1 MTHAQ
6 SHAGKFSIVT
16 GASTGI
22 GLELAK
28 NCAKDGMDI
37 LVVANEMEIE
47 QAAET
52 LRGLGAGR
60 VEALQ
65 ADLSNEAGVDKL
77 IAAVEGRTIE
87 HLIANAGRGLGDSF
101 LNQDWADA
109 KYVMDTN
116 VTGTIYLI
124 HNLARRMVQA
134 GTGRILITGSIAGFM
149 PGSYQAVYNGT
160 KAFLDSFSYALREE
174 IKDSGVSVTCLMPGA
189 TETEFFE
196 RADMMDTKIGQEKK
210 MDAAEVAK
218 QGYDAMLVGDGQ
230 VITGWKN
237 KMQGPW
243 PMCCRPNSLPNSIPR
258 KLLPARQSTNHGDHH
273 ASKTAADTARQHQ
286 TYGWAEQRWARQS
299 HVGGGGRSLRRCA
312 GRLLFR

>member
-1 MTHAQ
+1 MAQ
-6 SHAGKFSIVT
+6 AQRHAGKFSVVT

-37 LVVANEMEIE
+37 LVVANEPEIE

-52 LRGLGAGR
+52 LRGLGAGQ

-65 ADLSNEAGVDKL
+65 TDLSNEAGVDKL
-77 IAAVEGRTIE
+77 IAAVKGRTIE

-101 LNQDWADA
+101 LEQDWAAA
-109 KYVMDTN
+109 KYVVDTN
-116 VTGTIYLI
+116 IIGTIYLI
-124 HNLARRMVQA
+124 HELARRMVDA

-149 PGSYQAVYNGT
+149 PGSYQAVYNGS

-174 IKDSGVSVTCLMPGA
+174 IKESGVTVTCLMPGA

-210 MDAAEVAK
+210 MDAADVAK
-218 QGYDAMLVGDGQ
+218 QGYDAMLAGDGQ

-237 KMQGPW
+237 KMQAA
-243 PMCCRPNSLPNSIPR
+243 MSHV
-258 KLLPARQSTNHGDHH
+258 LPAEQLAKQHT
-273 ASKTAADTARQHQ
+273 KEAAPGAAKH
-286 TYGWAEQRWARQS
+286 
-299 HVGGGGRSLRRCA
+299 
-312 GRLLFR
+312 

>member
-1 MTHAQ
+1 MATSK

-28 NCAKDGMDI
+28 CCAQDGMDI
-37 LVVANEMEIE
+37 LVVADEPEIE

-52 LRGLGAGR
+52 LRGMGAR
-60 VEALQ
+60 NVEALQ
-65 ADLSNEAGVDKL
+65 ADLSNEAGVDQL
-77 IAAVEGRTIE
+77 IAAVKGRPIE

-109 KYVMDTN
+109 KFVAETN
-116 VTGTIYLI
+116 VIGTIYLL
-124 HNLARRMVQA
+124 HELGRRMVDA
-134 GTGRILITGSIAGFM
+134 GQGRILITGSIAGFM

-174 IKDSGVSVTCLMPGA
+174 IKDSGVTVTCLMPGA

-196 RADMMDTKIGQEKK
+196 RADMMDTKIGEEKK
-210 MDAAEVAK
+210 MDPADVAR
-218 QGYDAMLVGDGQ
+218 QGYDAMLNGDGQ

-237 KMQGPW
+237 KMQAA
-243 PMCCRPNSLPNSIPR
+243 MSHV
-258 KLLPARQSTNHGDHH
+258 LPAGQLAKQHTKEAAPG
-273 ASKTAADTARQHQ
+273 TAQH
-286 TYGWAEQRWARQS
+286 
-299 HVGGGGRSLRRCA
+299 
-312 GRLLFR
+312 

>member
-1 MTHAQ
+1 M
-6 SHAGKFSIVT
+6 FSIVT

-37 LVVANEMEIE
+37 LVVADEPGIE

-52 LRGLGAGR
+52 LRGLGAGH

-65 ADLSNEAGVDKL
+65 ADLSDEAGVDKV
-77 IAAVEGRTIE
+77 IAAARGRTIE

-101 LNQDWADA
+101 LNQNWADA
-109 KYVMDTN
+109 KLVVDTN
-116 VTGTIYLI
+116 INGTIYLI
-124 HNLARRMVQA
+124 HELARRMVNA

-174 IKDSGVSVTCLMPGA
+174 IKDSGVTVTCLMPGA

-210 MDAAEVAK
+210 MDPADVAK
-218 QGYDAMLVGDGQ
+218 QGYDAMLSGDGQ

-237 KMQGPW
+237 KMQVAMSHVTP
-243 PMCCRPNSLPNSIPR
+243 
-258 KLLPARQSTNHGDHH
+258 
-273 ASKTAADTARQHQ
+273 
-286 TYGWAEQRWARQS
+286 AEQLAKQHS
-299 HVGGGGRSLRRCA
+299 KEAAPGTAKH
-312 GRLLFR
+312 